1 VPVDLTGRPRPV
13 DLRTRWPARR
23 LVAVAVAAPLALA
36 LLVATSGGW
45 GPAAAPGWIA
55 LVTLTALAVATTVAT
70 YLPLPGTGRRL
81 DVGCMPCAVVAP
93 LSVLVSVGLV
103 GSAAHDVPSAM
114 LALGVAAFGLRQRL
128 TNASSCAA

>member
-1 VPVDLTGRPRPV
+1 MPVDLTGRPRSAG
-13 DLRTRWPARR
+13 LRTRWHA
-23 LVAVAVAAPLALA
+23 
-36 LLVATSGGW
+36 
-45 GPAAAPGWIA
+45 
-55 LVTLTALAVATTVAT
+55 
-70 YLPLPGTGRRL
+70 RRL
-81 DVGCMPCAVVAP
+81 DVGCMPCAVAAP

>member
-1 VPVDLTGRPRPV
+1 MPVDLTGRPRSTGI
-13 DLRTRWPARR
+13 RAGWPARR
-23 LVAVAVAAPLALA
+23 LVTVAGAAPLVLA

-45 GPAAAPGWIA
+45 GPAASPGWIA
-55 LVTLTALAVATTVAT
+55 LVSLTALAAATTVAT
-70 YLPLPGTGRRL
+70 YLPLPGTGLRL

-93 LSVLVSVGLV
+93 LSVVVSVGLV